1 MRNRIDEESVR
12 VRPARSSRPRSKDRP
27 SHQSAQRAMVTTI
40 DRGRYTCALDS
51 DPEIVITAITAREL
65 GKAAVVVGDQVDL
78 VGDLSGAEG
87 SLARI
92 VRVIDR
98 KTSLRRSADDSD
110 SSERVLVAN
119 ADQLAIVVAATQPE
133 PQPRLIDRCLIAGW
147 HENMKLILI
156 ITKIDLASPV
166 DLVNSYQDLVSQIIT
181 INKESDLT
189 KVIQVLNNH
198 TTVLVGSSGVGK
210 STLVNSLL
218 PSALR
223 RTGEVNLVT
232 GRGRHTS
239 TSAEAM
245 MLEENS
251 WIIDTPG
258 IRTFGIAH
266 VPTETIEHAFSD
278 LQPYLAKCLKSCLH
292 SQIDC
297 GLNAIAENEIELT
310 KRADSLRRL
319 IAAKTIDL

>member
-166 DLVNSYQDLVSQIIT
+166 DLVNSYQDLVSQIMT

-189 KVIQVLNNH
+189 KIIKVLNNH

-266 VPTETIEHAFSD
+266 VPTETIEQAFSD